1 VVEHVKVMRF
11 LRKRRGED
19 GVLPGAAEHLT
30 EAHVEWAYRLIL
42 DRPAEQGI
50 AARFAAHFPNT
61 RSLREY
67 MLASVE
73 YSLKNGPGATAQRM
87 GDAVVIALL
96 DSYGV
101 KGRLFVNL
109 ADLIGL
115 SVARGEYEREEI
127 AFLQRNLR
135 PGDTFVDVG
144 ANIGFFSVVA
154 SARVGKPGCVFA
166 FEALSSNIASMKLS
180 LAENSFCE
188 NVKLHQVILADE
200 PRSDMFI
207 ASQSLEDGSRNSGG
221 GFIVT
226 ETDILPDAIKRE
238 AIPQDT
244 LDNLIPRDVHVN
256 FIKADIEGAEF
267 LAMRGAERILRD
279 GAPIIL
285 SEVHVDQLF
294 KISKKTW
301 REYFDFMHGFG
312 YRAHFIEHGELA
324 GEASDLQAGKV
335 YNVAFVRP

>member
-1 VVEHVKVMRF
+1 
-11 LRKRRGED
+11 
-19 GVLPGAAEHLT
+19 
-30 EAHVEWAYRLIL
+30 
-42 DRPAEQGI
+42 
-50 AARFAAHFPNT
+50 
-61 RSLREY
+61 
-67 MLASVE
+67 
-73 YSLKNGPGATAQRM
+73 
-87 GDAVVIALL
+87 
-96 DSYGV
+96 
-101 KGRLFVNL
+101 
-109 ADLIGL
+109 
-115 SVARGEYEREEI
+115 
-127 AFLQRNLR
+127 
-135 PGDTFVDVG
+135 
-144 ANIGFFSVVA
+144 
-154 SARVGKPGCVFA
+154 
-166 FEALSSNIASMKLS
+166 
-180 LAENSFCE
+180 
-188 NVKLHQVILADE
+188 LHQVILADE